1 MKKTGMDLKR
11 RYYLG
16 QHQIGRKMCLPSVEV
31 PPVSDSDQHSHC
43 QEHSVNERNEEQKG
57 PEPKPSVDL
66 RWTGDS
72 LLSLDE
78 EILQALDAVEP
89 RDPPFHQSP
98 TCFPFKKQQVVNSS
112 SEHTSCRIVPENLEC
127 LKKAQRK
134 NSPKSSVQSF
144 CEITGTTH
152 QRVPHVPKNK
162 DIQNQVIPSE
172 DHKCMS
178 KNLLVGN
185 NGENE
190 MVFSDS
196 SMRRSS
202 VQEQTKTLKRNR
214 SKSTSSPESAP
225 SSKKTMMHKSSLN
238 ESKSKG
244 AVTMCRTRRKNIVK
258 KSFEDSSY
266 CDSGSLNN
274 TKDYILFSPTHLAAA
289 LQKQKLQFESHH
301 HRPDS
306 NLSSSV
312 LTPPPG
318 LDLTINSSKWD
329 TTLACTEGSI
339 HMAVP
344 AEQSEKLLLSNW
356 SLPKSVLQKYQSY
369 GVVKMFEWQA
379 ECLTMGQVLEGKNII
394 YSAPTSAGKTLVAEL
409 LILKR
414 VIESR
419 KKALFILPFVSV
431 AKEKM
436 YYLQN
441 LFQEAN
447 VRVEGY
453 MGSMSPAGGF
463 SSWDVAIC
471 TIEKANGL
479 INRLIEENKM
489 DLLGIVVVDE
499 LHMLGDASRGYLLEL
514 LLTKIRYVVQKKLA
528 RNSQSS
534 TSSLKEY
541 VQIVGMSATLPNLNL
556 LAKWLSA
563 ELYSTDYRPVP
574 LLEMMKVGNTI
585 YDSSMKVV
593 KEFQPTL
600 KVKGDEDHIVSLCY
614 ETVRDGHSVLLFC
627 PSKNWCEKLAD
638 SIAREFYNLQQ
649 QAFQPAEGIT
659 DFAHPV
665 ALDQEHLKDVVSQL
679 KHSPAGLDSIFRRTV
694 PWGVA
699 YHHAGLTFEERDI
712 VEGAFRQ
719 GYIKVLAATSTLSS
733 GVNLPARRVILR
745 TPVFNGRLLDVM
757 TYKQMAGRAGRK
769 GVDTMGESLLVC
781 KSSEK
786 SKGVS
791 LLQGSLNP
799 VHSCLIKQKGDG
811 VTTSMLRAIL
821 EIIVSGVASTPED
834 VKMYASCTL
843 LAVSLSE
850 ENSTS
855 NSEVEMT
862 TKSVREGAIE
872 ACIEWLI
879 ENEFIH
885 LQEGEKENKILFYH
899 PTQLGAAT
907 LSSSLSPPETLSIF
921 ADLQR
926 AMKGFV
932 LECDLH
938 ILYLVTPVYEEWT
951 SIDWYQFFCLWEH
964 LPSSMKRVAELVGI
978 EEGFLA
984 RSVRGKII
992 AKTDKQR
999 RQMAIHKRFFTSL
1012 VLLDLISEVPLET
1025 ITKKYSCTRGQ
1036 LQSLQ
1041 QSSGM
1046 YAGMVTVF
1054 CNRLGWHNM
1063 ELLLSQFQSRLN
1075 FGIQRELCD
1084 LVRISL
1090 LNAQR
1095 ARALYN
1101 AGFITVSEVARAS
1114 IMDVEAALKKAVPF
1128 KSIRKAIDESEPEVE
1143 ERRNSHCIWVSGQ
1156 KSLTE
1161 KEAAHLIIDEAIKL
1175 LQQDLALIGVQWSP
1189 NMLHRESEAGKSQVP
1204 VTPGNAKLVSLFS
1217 TEVQHGSFLSC
1228 TVNKDQAEKHNLV
1241 KQSRT
1246 EVINDSSLFKKSSL
1260 TVNKEY
1266 KDSDTGIVKEIKNA
1280 CSTAHVLAPTIKG
1293 RFNTTS
1299 DSEGKLKNNQNHTT
1313 GDAMSEIISDVKEQ
1327 ESTTFPNKLLP
1338 VPSTASMKTSIS
1350 DCVSQEKRLKNKNVP
1365 ETKMKNGEATS
1376 NASLIPSDGNVFTLQ
1391 HEIPSGICNVQ
1402 NCKRTNGS
1410 QSTAL
1415 EIGHILED
1423 IEKQQNCKGLV
1434 TLEDREFI
1442 STACTSKIKYQQESG
1457 GSVEELV
1464 FKSAEKANQTRSV
1477 NCSFDNKKTCCQKKN
1492 VLFALNKNSKEE
1504 EKTKIN
1510 ELTAPVLI
1518 SQARIDKGK
1527 QNKFEN
1533 GLVNIKNEQC
1543 LNTGE
1548 SSIKNCQTSDGAGD
1562 VQHYH
1567 TGGKSMSPP
1576 PQEPIKHLSH
1586 LDTVHSLSPDLY
1598 VAELDNFGE
1607 SFQLDTQTE
1616 QIILQQE
1623 CKILEQGKLNVK
1635 ESNCNAASSCS
1646 SKQIE
1651 AFDLVT
1657 ENEDKTNMVKLKCLK
1672 NSSVENNEFN
1682 KNVIKNLS
1690 SENPRGTS
1698 DVCTYNIS
1706 LSDTQLGNC
1715 LDYSVWALCEP
1726 GTSSLLPNDKTNVNN
1741 VNVLPADQ
1749 LVMEV
1754 SADNSLNGSSSF
1766 LFDSLCENLQDVS
1779 IEPANQENKTQNQ
1792 DDYFIPATQEKCD
1805 LPADVP
1811 QSPKQC
1817 TESSFNLS
1825 DFGDSFQMDE
1835 APFLKRLNAVLS
1847 SDDELTSRQNEELEP
1862 IAVKS
1867 LPNEIPRSKD
1877 NNEQNNSLVSF
1888 CLTPGIQEI
1897 LDRWQ
1902 SLAGENTVS
1911 NNEVSPDHMLAVLSS
1926 DNDMETVQINKQ
1938 NKCVHQTPTNNVLPT
1953 ENKNSPSFNSL
1964 DVSKDSESRPNSC
1977 NELIPPTPPHMAV
1990 TPKNFSSI
1998 KSSKRKENVLTKS
2011 CAKEEGKDYKML
2023 RTSKTC
2029 NNEGFS
2035 LRLSLEAS
2043 PEKYFPSSPE
2053 AFTIIDVA
2061 SNLSLFHTFIKEWK
2075 SKNRFSFSL
2084 SCERTE
2090 HDLPISSAIGGKFKA
2105 ESREQSPKKDGCLYQ
2120 GNENYLVTGFSV
2132 CWGGKDAYY
2141 ISLQEEQQNTDVS
2154 ASLAPPPLDQNLP
2167 VKDRLKQIQSVLQNG
2182 SSVTSG
2188 KSIITYDFKE
2198 QYKVLLVACGLSLE
2212 GKFEDP
2218 KVACWILDP
2227 GSKERTLHNMVT
2239 NYIPQE
2245 LRLLEGI
2252 GPGQGIKSLGM
2263 MTKTEYSGRF
2273 RASLESVLTF
2283 SIMNQLN
2290 ILLEKEKM
2298 QDVFTKVE
2306 MPSQYCLALLELN
2319 GIGFST
2325 VECES
2330 QKRVMQAKLGALESE
2345 AYHLAGHSF
2354 SLTSPDDIAQVLFI
2368 ELKLPPNG
2376 ETIGQTHKKTLGYTR
2391 RTAAGVKPVRLSK
2404 QFSTTKDVLQKLK
2417 ALHPLPGL
2425 ILEWRRI
2432 TNALT
2437 KVVFPL
2443 QREKHMNSILGMER
2457 IYSIS
2462 QTHTATGRVS
2472 FIEPNIQNVPK
2483 DFEIKVEAL
2492 IEKESSSGNRR
2503 NSNRYVKP
2511 LSCHHLPLQ
2520 DQSNK
2525 DPQEKG
2531 QSFSV
2536 SMRHAF
2542 IPFTGG
2548 LILAADYS
2556 QLELRILAHLSK
2568 DRRLIQVLN
2577 SGTDVFKSIA
2587 AEWKMIDPE
2596 SVDDTLRQQAKQ
2608 ICYGIIYGMGA
2619 KSLGE
2624 QMGVDEEDAACYIES
2639 FKSRYAGIHK
2649 FLKETVK
2656 NCVKNGYVQT
2666 ILGRKR
2672 FLPAIKD
2679 PNIYVKAHA
2688 ERQAINTTVQ
2698 GSAADIV
2705 KTATVNIQRSL
2716 EEVFTTS
2723 AKSHRHIKGRVSQ
2736 DLGDRR
2742 LHRILGRPHKGAYF
2756 ILQLHDE
2763 LIYEVV
2769 EEDVIQVAQIVKKE
2783 METAAKLYVKLKV
2796 KVKVGP
2802 SWGNLQDLD
2811 V

>member
-1 MKKTGMDLKR
+1 
-11 RYYLG
+11 
-16 QHQIGRKMCLPSVEV
+16 
-31 PPVSDSDQHSHC
+31 
-43 QEHSVNERNEEQKG
+43 
-57 PEPKPSVDL
+57 
-66 RWTGDS
+66 
-72 LLSLDE
+72 
-78 EILQALDAVEP
+78 
-89 RDPPFHQSP
+89 
-98 TCFPFKKQQVVNSS
+98 
-112 SEHTSCRIVPENLEC
+112 
-127 LKKAQRK
+127 
-134 NSPKSSVQSF
+134 
-144 CEITGTTH
+144 
-152 QRVPHVPKNK
+152 
-162 DIQNQVIPSE
+162 
-172 DHKCMS
+172 
-178 KNLLVGN
+178 
-185 NGENE
+185 
-190 MVFSDS
+190 
-196 SMRRSS
+196 MRRSS

-394 YSAPTSAGKTLVAEL
+394 YS
-409 LILKR
+409 
-414 VIESR
+414 
-419 KKALFILPFVSV
+419 
-431 AKEKM
+431 
-436 YYLQN
+436 
-441 LFQEAN
+441 
-447 VRVEGY
+447 
-453 MGSMSPAGGF
+453 
-463 SSWDVAIC
+463 
-471 TIEKANGL
+471 
-479 INRLIEENKM
+479 
-489 DLLGIVVVDE
+489 GIVVVDE

-2105 ESREQSPKKDGCLYQ
+2105 
-2120 GNENYLVTGFSV
+2120 
-2132 CWGGKDAYY
+2132 
-2141 ISLQEEQQNTDVS
+2141 DVS

-2298 QDVFTKVE
+2298 QVE

-2391 RTAAGVKPVRLSK
+2391 RTAA
-2404 QFSTTKDVLQKLK
+2404 
-2417 ALHPLPGL
+2417 
-2425 ILEWRRI
+2425 
-2432 TNALT
+2432 
-2437 KVVFPL
+2437 
-2443 QREKHMNSILGMER
+2443 
-2457 IYSIS
+2457 
-2462 QTHTATGRVS
+2462 GRVS

-2769 EEDVIQVAQIVKKE
+2769 EEDVIQLLLRIVVPPCASSRPRGGVRPGYAGGLGLRAWKPSPVGTRGHRQAAPWCLDIPRAQHFHHTRKCCGEDFGGHLESCREDSRHFRHTGAWPREECREHLVLVRE
-2783 METAAKLYVKLKV
+2783 SYTV
-2796 KVKVGP
+2796 
-2802 SWGNLQDLD
+2802 
-2811 V
+2811 